1 MNPKILNKDSEMR
14 EIKFRVWQNDDEVK
28 RMLYP
33 SDMVDYCDLVFI
45 PTITKMIPRFH
56 CNYQGYVPPYKFE
69 LMQYTGL
76 KDKNDVEIYEGD
88 ILIHEDFEHK
98 KDKVVGVMEWDEKV
112 AGFTRFYPLNKFEVI
127 GNIFENPKLV
137 KE

>member
-1 MNPKILNKDSEMR
+1 MSR
-14 EIKFRVWQNDDEVK
+14 EIKFRAWDSDVERFVSGGFWINATTGNLQH
-28 RMLYP
+28 LP
-33 SDMVDYCDLVFI
+33 S
-45 PTITKMIPRFH
+45 ITVI
-56 CNYQGYVPPYKFE
+56 
-69 LMQYTGL
+69 QYTGL

-137 KE
+137 KV